1 MKLSNTA
8 VHIFTSVELGGV
20 SSTALETRAALS
32 PPELA
37 EPGFWHSQLER
48 QELHRQNFP
57 LIRGKSPPQMV
68 YRVDYGY

>member
-1 MKLSNTA
+1 M
-8 VHIFTSVELGGV
+8 HIFTSVELGGV

-68 YRVDYGY
+68 YRVDYSY